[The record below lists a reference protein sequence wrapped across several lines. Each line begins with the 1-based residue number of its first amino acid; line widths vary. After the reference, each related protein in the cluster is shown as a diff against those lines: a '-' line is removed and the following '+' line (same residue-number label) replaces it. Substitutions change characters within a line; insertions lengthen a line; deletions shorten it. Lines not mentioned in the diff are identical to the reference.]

1 MMRNIE
7 DFFINHRTENPAMKL
22 ANSQY
27 YAFIMS
33 FLSRTFMKEEN
44 RFMKDDVVQKELT
57 GYIMRVNEDY
67 KNRSDFKIPDKTP
80 EELLT
85 LWCDKDHK
93 WLIHSTNGDYSL
105 TTEIYRFINNANESS
120 VSFNAFK
127 SQSIVKQ
134 LKEECHALAL
144 ESNANKEMRVKYID
158 EKIKR
163 LMEEIQ
169 RCKEEREAILKSD
182 SPIVQTLSDNEIIE
196 RGNYI
201 ADLKKQLKEEVNKL
215 VIEVSQNITEF
226 YNKAN
231 EMSQKNEEKAETIV
245 NYLRKAREIKENSY
259 YKYIHEIEQNV
270 TQNEK
275 TEREN
280 EKNINVFKVRK
291 ESIEK
296 KLGKKIDVDILP
308 FFRKMCDISVTACK
322 QMYGVNDRI
331 LNSILERDTESER
344 YIDKLLRELTM
355 SGKALKTANIWIG
368 PRSTLNLAKI
378 KFETLTVLGRP
389 LTFKTPAKE
398 TTHRIEVKRGK
409 SINTPETLEI
419 KKSIDVKQIKENIE
433 KVLAYSNEITLGELS
448 RIYKIKSLTEVKAYL
463 DVMSEYPMNIN
474 QKEIEVV
481 DYTRKEGKN
490 ERPQSLVGNIV
501 KIRNYWR

>member
-1 MMRNIE
+1 MENIE
-7 DFFINHRTENPAMKL
+7 DFFINHRAENPAMKL

-67 KNRSDFKIPDKTP
+67 KDRSDFKIPDKTP

-93 WLIHSTNGDYSL
+93 WIIHSTNGEYSL
-105 TTEIYRFINNANESS
+105 TTEIYRFISNANESS
-120 VSFNAFK
+120 AGFNAFK
-127 SQSIVKQ
+127 SQSIVRQ
-134 LKEECHALAL
+134 LKEECHTLAL

-158 EKIKR
+158 EKIKK
-163 LMEEIQ
+163 LKEEIQ
-169 RCKEEREAILKSD
+169 RCKEEKETILKSD
-182 SPIVQTLSDNEIIE
+182 SLIVQTLSDSEIIE

-201 ADLKKQLKEEVNKL
+201 ADLEKQLKEEVNKL
-215 VIEVSQNITEF
+215 VVEVNQNITEF
-226 YNKAN
+226 YSKAN

-245 NYLRKAREIKENSY
+245 NYLKKSREIKENSY

-275 TEREN
+275 AEKEN
-280 EKNINVFKVRK
+280 EKNIRVFKVRK
-291 ESIEK
+291 ENIER
-296 KLGKKIDVDILP
+296 KLGKKIDVDIIP

-355 SGKALKTANIWIG
+355 SGKALKAANIWNG

-378 KFETLTVLGRP
+378 KFETFTVLGRP
-389 LTFKTPAKE
+389 LTFNAPIKESTP
-398 TTHRIEVKRGK
+398 RIEVKKGK
-409 SINTPETLEI
+409 SIRTPETLEV
-419 KKSIDVKQIKENIE
+419 KKSIDIKQIKENIA
-433 KVLAYSNEITLGELS
+433 KAVAYNGEITLGELS
-448 RIYKIKSLTEVKAYL
+448 KMYEIKSLTEVKAYL

-481 DYTRKEGKN
+481 NYTKKERNNVK
-490 ERPQSLVGNIV
+490 PQSLVGNIV